1 MYINIHVH
9 VCIYWSRFDN
19 LQLTSGYKE
28 IFPTSRVDADLIK
41 DILNP
46 SITIKM
52 QGFIHVTHVHVVYKS
67 LVIY

>member
-1 MYINIHVH
+1 MYMFVYIGPGLTI
-9 VCIYWSRFDN
+9 CTE
-19 LQLTSGYKE
+19 LTSDYKE